1 MKILSQA
8 TLLSVALLALGA
20 CKSTGTDKA
29 SSTVTDLKKLQAELE
44 KGQASIESAVTAM
57 NALSEEGG
65 DMAAEYKAYCDAV
78 DDVESQ
84 RDRVRSIRQRLT
96 ERREAFL
103 TSWEEGLEGIQN
115 ASMKER
121 AMERH
126 QAIAAQFDKLNETGD
141 DTRAEFD
148 KWFSDLTD
156 ARTYLE
162 HDLNPSGV
170 ASLKNDFSSLTKRAG
185 KINKVVGEFTTKL
198 GDLIEHLE
206 AAKPPE
212 PEKS

>member
-1 MKILSQA
+1 MKILSHV
-8 TLLSVALLALGA
+8 TLLSVVLLALGA

-29 SSTVTDLKKLQAELE
+29 SSTVTDLKKLQVELG
-44 KGQASIESAVTAM
+44 KGQSSIESTIAAM
-57 NALSEEGG
+57 KALSEDGG
-65 DMAAEYKAYCDAV
+65 DMAAEYKAYCNAV

-121 AMERH
+121 AMDR
-126 QAIAAQFDKLNETGD
+126 QKAIAAQFDKLNESGD
-141 DTRAEFD
+141 VTRAEFD
-148 KWFSDLTD
+148 QWFSDLTD

-185 KINKVVGEFTTKL
+185 KINKVVEEFNSKL
-198 GDLIEHLE
+198 GELIVQLE
-206 AAKPPE
+206 AAKPPA